1 MELTEEELARTVV
14 SPRVIDAVRE
24 WVFDAYATPEKL
36 VRWWGPTGFT
46 MTVEEID
53 LRPGGHWR
61 FIFHSPTGEDFPN
74 HLVFETIDR
83 PRLFVVDHLSHY
95 RGSVTFEDLGDRT
108 RVTMYWTF
116 PTAEAY
122 ARARV
127 IVEQGNEGNL
137 DRLAALV
144 AEG

>member
-1 MELTEEELARTVV
+1 MKLTEEELARTVV

-24 WVFDAYATPEKL
+24 RVFDAYANAEKL
-36 VRWWGPTGFT
+36 VRWWGPAGFT

-53 LRPGGHWR
+53 LRPGGPWR
-61 FIFHSPTGEDFPN
+61 FTIHSPTGENFPN
-74 HLVFETIDR
+74 HLIVETIDR

-95 RGSVTFEDLGDRT
+95 RGSVTFDDLGDRT

-127 IVEQGNEGNL
+127 VVEQGNEGNL

-144 AEG
+144 AEE